1 MLEVKRHLYIQQLGR
16 HQAREGGEDAKAK
29 HWLAHG
35 PEVMDEIE
43 EDARGS
49 RNVRSGPV
57 SGADQRM
64 QPPFQSASQCR
75 VRQQER
81 MLASVGRAP
90 CRGVCDGRLFLR
102 RPRRGVQ
109 QSAWRMQHGAQR
121 RACRCPQASAPQR
134 DMEAP
139 SNHWPSP
146 HQWRRNHRCL
156 HRRRHHRPC
165 KGLGDAEVDRLELL

>member
-1 MLEVKRHLYIQQLGR
+1 MLEVKWHLYIQQLGR

-43 EDARGS
+43 EDARRS
-49 RNVRSGPV
+49 RNVGSGPV
-57 SGADQRM
+57 SCADQRM

-90 CRGVCDGRLFLR
+90 CRGVCDGRFLLR

-109 QSAWRMQHGAQR
+109 QSAGRMQHWEASLR
-121 RACRCPQASAPQR
+121 HRCRCPQASAPQR

-139 SNHWPSP
+139 WHDHEPSP
-146 HQWRRNHRCL
+146 YQWRRHSYGLRHRGGQVRVA
-156 HRRRHHRPC
+156 HVR
-165 KGLGDAEVDRLELL
+165 A